1 MGDNMKAGFAE
12 RDITPKAGMER
23 PGGYGKVF
31 HDGNVH
37 DPCKIR
43 ASVFDDGT
51 NRVALVGIDTLTVA
65 KALVQNARQ
74 GIQKACGINAD
85 AIMVGASHSHS
96 AGPLSMILPGQFD
109 HASPLVQRLAYEMSS
124 CADPE
129 YMELVEKKLIEAV
142 VKANNNSVNVKCG
155 VGSGYEDKSAFNR
168 RFIMKNGMACTHP
181 GKCNPDIVRPA
192 GPTDP
197 EVGVIGA
204 WDSEGRLIGCVVN
217 FACHGTTGP
226 GGTSAD
232 WIYYLEKT
240 IRSVMG
246 EQTIVVFLNGA
257 CGDITQVNNLSPYN
271 IDFGERSARLVGT
284 RVGAE
289 AVKVLVSVEPGELIP
304 VSSLTKILK
313 IPRRKPSPA
322 RLQRAFDIINQD
334 RTKVDSTDWTF
345 AKEIILLDA
354 LIEKEPIVD
363 VEVQAIQIG
372 PAVFLANP
380 SEFFCQ
386 YGLNLKA
393 KSNFPF
399 TFPVE
404 LANDCVGYVP
414 TEDAMGE
421 HGGGYE
427 TRLTSYSNLE
437 VGAGDKIVNALLE
450 LTKEMTPGAVPE
462 PPKVDPVKARWSYGN
477 VPPEIN

>member
-1 MGDNMKAGFAE
+1 
-12 RDITPKAGMER
+12 
-23 PGGYGKVF
+23 V
-31 HDGNVH
+31 
-37 DPCKIR
+37 
-43 ASVFDDGT
+43 
-51 NRVALVGIDTLTVA
+51 
-65 KALVQNARQ
+65 
-74 GIQKACGINAD
+74 
-85 AIMVGASHSHS
+85 
-96 AGPLSMILPGQFD
+96 
-109 HASPLVQRLAYEMSS
+109 
-124 CADPE
+124 
-129 YMELVEKKLIEAV
+129 
-142 VKANNNSVNVKCG
+142 
-155 VGSGYEDKSAFNR
+155 
-168 RFIMKNGMACTHP
+168 
-181 GKCNPDIVRPA
+181 
-192 GPTDP
+192 
-197 EVGVIGA
+197 
-204 WDSEGRLIGCVVN
+204 
-217 FACHGTTGP
+217 
-226 GGTSAD
+226 
-232 WIYYLEKT
+232 
-240 IRSVMG
+240 
-246 EQTIVVFLNGA
+246 IVVFLNGA
-257 CGDITQVNNLSPYN
+257 CGDVTQVNNLSPYN

-289 AVKVLVSVEPGELIP
+289 AIKVLVSVEPGELVP

-334 RTKVDSTDWTF
+334 KTQVDSTDWTF

-427 TRLTSYSNLE
+427 TRLTAYSNLE
-437 VGAGDKIVNALLE
+437 VGAGDKIVNALIDLA
-450 LTKEMTPGAVPE
+450 KEMTPGVVPE
-462 PPKVDPVKARWSYGN
+462 PPKVDHSKVRWSYGN
-477 VPPEIN
+477 VPPEVS

>member
-1 MGDNMKAGFAE
+1 MKVGFSE
-12 RDITPKAGMER
+12 RDITPRAGMER
-23 PGGYGKVF
+23 PGGYGKAF

-43 ASVFDDGT
+43 AVVFNDGN
-51 NRVALVGIDTLTVA
+51 NRVALVGIDTLDVPRV
-65 KALVQNARQ
+65 LVQNARI
-74 GIQKACGINAD
+74 GIEKACGIKPD

-96 AGPLSMILPGQFD
+96 AGPLSMVLPGQFD
-109 HASPLVQRLAYEMSS
+109 HASELVQRLAYEMSS

-129 YMELVEKKLIEAV
+129 YMKTVEKLLIEAV
-142 VKANNNSVNVKCG
+142 TEANDNLTDAKCG

-181 GKCNPDIVRPA
+181 GKCNPDIVKPA
-192 GPTDP
+192 GPIDP

-204 WDSEGRLIGCVVN
+204 WDSEGKFLGCVVN

-240 IRSVMG
+240 IRSVTG
-246 EQTIVVFLNGA
+246 DQAIVVFLNGA

-271 IDFGERSARLVGT
+271 IDFGERAARFVGT

-334 RTKVDSTDWTF
+334 RSQVDSTDWTF

-363 VEVQAIQIG
+363 VEVQAIQVG

-404 LANDCVGYVP
+404 LANDCVGYIP

-437 VGAGDKIVNALLE
+437 VGAGDKIVNALID

-462 PPKVDPVKARWSYGN
+462 PPKVDPSKVRWSYGN
-477 VPPEIN
+477 VPPEIS

>member
-1 MGDNMKAGFAE
+1 MKVGFSE
-12 RDITPKAGMER
+12 RDITPRAGMER
-23 PGGYGKVF
+23 PGGYGKAF

-43 ASVFDDGT
+43 AVVFNDGN
-51 NRVALVGIDTLTVA
+51 NRVALVGIDTLDVPRV
-65 KALVQNARQ
+65 LVQNARI
-74 GIQKACGINAD
+74 GIEKACGIKPD

-96 AGPLSMILPGQFD
+96 AGPLSMVLPGQFD
-109 HASPLVQRLAYEMSS
+109 HASELVQRLAYEMSS

-129 YMELVEKKLIEAV
+129 YMKTVEKLLIEAV
-142 VKANNNSVNVKCG
+142 TEANDNLTDAKCG

-181 GKCNPDIVRPA
+181 GKCNPDIVKPA

-204 WDSEGRLIGCVVN
+204 WDSEGKFLGCVVN
-217 FACHGTTGP
+217 FACHGTTSP

-240 IRSVMG
+240 IRSVTG
-246 EQTIVVFLNGA
+246 DQAIVVFLNGA

-271 IDFGERSARLVGT
+271 IDFGERAARFVGT

-322 RLQRAFDIINQD
+322 RLQRALDIINQD
-334 RTKVDSTDWTF
+334 RSQVDSTDWTF

-363 VEVQAIQIG
+363 VEVQAIQVG

-404 LANDCVGYVP
+404 LANDCVGYIP

-437 VGAGDKIVNALLE
+437 VGAGDKIVNALID

-462 PPKVDPVKARWSYGN
+462 PPKVDPSKVRWSYGN
-477 VPPEIN
+477 VPPEIS